1 MSTISQGS
9 DNQLAAPNDSNG
21 VVESG
26 FTYKGD
32 TLVSATING
41 KEVNQYI
48 FDNFNAFDKDG
59 NGALTQTEINQQLD
73 ALGIKNTIET
83 ISNNHYEQIYKKY
96 MAPADLDK
104 NGEVTAQELQ
114 NKYRFDGQPITDA
127 NTDLSSEQQ
136 YALGLKDPN
145 KPIDWPR
152 ELDEQMEQ
160 RLKDLHKKANQELV
174 DGTIKMFDNKQIN
187 TNGDGFI
194 DQQEALAAGSTQE
207 EWNNALKQADLD
219 GNNKLSVGE
228 WLIAAN
234 NGQDIDLKEF
244 AKNYGESAAN
254 KLTKYDLNN
263 DGKVTQDE
271 IKSYDKQ
278 LDKSNDNIID
288 KFNNLSTE
296 AKVGIIIT
304 GVIVIAAI
312 VALIVALATKKDKK
326 KEESTQVNV
335 QQQKSTSQRGMMP
348 QAYAPQ
354 IYYMPQPYMMPQA
367 NYGYGYQNIG
377 YNVSNS
383 LNSVNRSQG
392 TQI

>member
-1 MSTISQGS
+1 MSTISQSS

-26 FTYKGD
+26 FTYKGN
-32 TLVSATING
+32 TLLSATING

-114 NKYRFDGQPITDA
+114 NKYGFDGQPITDA

-278 LDKSNDNIID
+278 LDKSNDNLID